1 MKQELRKQEKQ
12 RKKQEQDRLKGG
24 KEDSPRTE
32 TDRVDTPDNKAFP
45 VEPKAARSDSKVPA
59 PAEDQTDRQLA
70 EGVEKL
76 SVSKEKEMTKKDELV
91 TVNSQTPTSVMPD
104 QVKKNTEE
112 PAAAAAIKVA
122 EVKPGHNSAAGT
134 GEIKPKK
141 ELSAE
146 EQAAVKA
153 AREAQKAAKAALKAA
168 ATQKKATA
176 APPVI
181 DGRPTTPAAAL
192 SQPPNEVKGPAR
204 EDKEGKKEEIGGGA
218 AAAEGTEIK
227 SKAEL
232 KAERRAKQ
240 EAQRAA
246 KNQVGNFCKI
256 VLFIVKWQ
264 DSRHKHLSSGP
275 NDRAIAINFHHHI
288 LHDLI
293 DFDVNFTMKSMLI
306 GTVPGTLVELFFCS
320 DPHHNIH
327 YIFSRPRIGRK
338 RSLKFVVFSYLCPVP
353 KPQFL

>member
-1 MKQELRKQEKQ
+1 
-12 RKKQEQDRLKGG
+12 
-24 KEDSPRTE
+24 
-32 TDRVDTPDNKAFP
+32 

-59 PAEDQTDRQLA
+59 PAEDQTVRQLA

-91 TVNSQTPTSVMPD
+91 TVNSPTPTSVMPD
-104 QVKKNTEE
+104 QVKKNIEE

-181 DGRPTTPAAAL
+181 DGRPTTPAGVR
-192 SQPPNEVKGPAR
+192 SQPPNEVKGTAR

-256 VLFIVKWQ
+256 VLFVVKWQ

-275 NDRAIAINFHHHI
+275 SDIAIRINCHHHI
-288 LHDLI
+288 LHDVI
-293 DFDVNFTMKSMLI
+293 DFYVNFTMKSMLI
-306 GTVPGTLVELFFCS
+306 GTGYFGRILFLFAPASEHSLYILSSPDWKEKVTYICRFFLSISRSKTSVPLISFSFC
-320 DPHHNIH
+320 
-327 YIFSRPRIGRK
+327 
-338 RSLKFVVFSYLCPVP
+338 
-353 KPQFL
+353 